1 MLSSDFFLVS
11 AVIAV
16 YCGTRRSS
24 CQLERCF
31 HCWLNWTNSFPSISQ
46 PPNRQPIPTVVL
58 LCPSTWDFLPWNT
71 PDSETWTFYRI
82 SPWPTTSASQVTR
95 AFTLHL
101 YSPGLLLL
109 LYFSIADTF
118 WLFWL
123 LCTRNLGLSLG
134 QNIYILLEF
143 LHGPSWLSYIAPAL
157 CSHGLLFSY
166 IHFTYNVFWLFI
178 SWSLFITKL

>member
-1 MLSSDFFLVS
+1 MGEFAEFWLFSCICSHSSILWDDKIKLSIGEVFSLL
-11 AVIAV
+11 IK
-16 YCGTRRSS
+16 
-24 CQLERCF
+24 
-31 HCWLNWTNSFPSISQ
+31 LNKFFPSISH
-46 PPNRQPIPTVVL
+46 PPNRQPIPIIVL

-82 SPWPTTSASQVTR
+82 SPWPTMSAGQVPH

-109 LYFSIADTF
+109 LYFFIADTF

-134 QNIYILLEF
+134 QNI
-143 LHGPSWLSYIAPAL
+143 
-157 CSHGLLFSY
+157 
-166 IHFTYNVFWLFI
+166 
-178 SWSLFITKL
+178 